1 METTLTILCI
11 VGAVTL
17 ILRGYVFFIIKVKA
31 KDQYAKPNFFSFLWK
46 DFGKIDQILIWYM
59 DLQKVRT
66 DVNKYIKIV
75 NFLTTVFLV
84 SFALSIIIFV
94 VVLLS

>member
-1 METTLTILCI
+1 MELTLSILCI
-11 VGAVTL
+11 VGGLAG

-31 KDQYAKPNFFSFLWK
+31 KDQYAKASFFIFLWK
-46 DFGKIDQILIWYM
+46 DFGKISQLLIWYM

-66 DVNKYIKIV
+66 DVNKYIKIL

-84 SFALSIIIFV
+84 SFALSILIFV